1 MYKIQYRFNSNA
13 AWTDCVWGGKLLTF
27 KDRKAAVKM
36 ANEVQAVA
44 KQINST
50 YEYRVAE
57 V

>member
-1 MYKIQYRFNSNA
+1 MYKIQYRFNPYA
-13 AWTDCVWGGKLLTF
+13 AWTDCVWDGNSLTF

-36 ANEVQAVA
+36 ANEVQAIA